1 MAEKT
6 RRIDYYYA
14 IVKDMPGEGYRILAG
29 LQDRDISLV
38 AFTAFPLPDG
48 QSQLDMVPSDGEKF
62 RKAASAL
69 AIKMTGPR
77 KAFLVQGDDKV
88 GVLANIHRK
97 LVDNG
102 INALAANGVCDG
114 KGGFGYILWVQKDQ
128 YEDAAK
134 ALGV

>member
-1 MAEKT
+1 MAVKT

-14 IVKDMPGEGYRILAG
+14 TVEDMPGEGYRILAG

-38 AFTAFPLPDG
+38 AFTAYPLPDG
-48 QSQLDMVPSDGEKF
+48 RCQLDMVPSDSEKF
-62 RKAASAL
+62 RKAVNAL
-69 AIKMTGPR
+69 AIKITGPR
-77 KAFLVQGDDKV
+77 KAFLFQGDDKV

-97 LVDNG
+97 LVDND

-114 KGGFGYILWVQKDQ
+114 KGGFGYILWVPKDQ
-128 YEDAAK
+128 YETAAK